1 MSRDPFYEEILAGLN
16 DPLNPQDFEDCMADL
31 LRDVFPGLV
40 PVRGGKDSGMDGA
53 IADGQGEPFP
63 LVTTTTDDVERN
75 LKGSLD
81 SFLKREQPPKKVAF
95 ATSQSL
101 TPQRRLKLM
110 DLARERGFTLLQ
122 IVDRHGV
129 ADRLYRDSAWC
140 EKLLGLSGQPS
151 ALSAI

>member
-16 DPLNPQDFEDCMADL
+16 GPLDRYLFQDCVTDL

-53 IADGQGEPFP
+53 IADGEGEPFP
-63 LVTTTTDDVERN
+63 LVTTTTEDVERN

-81 SFLKREQPPKKVAF
+81 SFLKREQPPKKVVF

-101 TPQRRLKLM
+101 TPQRRLKL
-110 DLARERGFTLLQ
+110 
-122 IVDRHGV
+122 
-129 ADRLYRDSAWC
+129 
-140 EKLLGLSGQPS
+140 
-151 ALSAI
+151 